1 MRELDGFS
9 VVSEHAECRVE
20 PSVRA
25 PWGGTV
31 LLLMIVVATGHFNRI
46 GISVAG
52 AERIIPRDGIAPED
66 MGMVYSA
73 FLVIY
78 TLAMLPGGWFIDRF
92 GARAALV
99 LLGLSSTIFVALTGA
114 VGLATHET
122 STLLLGLIMVRGLLG
137 LTNAPLH
144 PASARMVFD
153 RVPGPSRGFAN
164 GLVTFAACLG
174 IAVCYY
180 LMGKLIDLFDWPIA
194 FFISSG
200 LTLVVALLWTFR
212 TRASGAPRAGEATQ
226 RPASFDLSELLPVV
240 RRRSVICI
248 ALSYSAYGYFQYL
261 FFYWIEYYFEQIQ
274 HQGVEVARWY
284 STMIT
289 LAMGVG
295 MLGGGWLADRVPRSL
310 SPRLRLALVPVLG
323 MIASGLVFELGLFAP
338 TAQGTLIAFVVAAG
352 LLGLCEAGFWTTV
365 VELGDPF
372 GGTAA
377 GLMNTGGNAG
387 GTLSPYL
394 TPLFSGWLT
403 AHFGADLGWRL
414 SLAIAG
420 AVVIAGAAL
429 WCGVSP
435 PGDSDPKPAKLNLLD
450 LSGDRIGDDS

>member
-1 MRELDGFS
+1 VA
-9 VVSEHAECRVE
+9 VVSADSDRRTN
-20 PSVRA
+20 PRMAA

-31 LLLMIVVATGHFNRI
+31 LLLMLVVAMGHFNRI

-52 AERIIPRDGIAPED
+52 AERIIHQYSITPTR

-92 GARAALV
+92 GARTALL
-99 LLGLSSTIFVALTGA
+99 LLGFSSTIFVGLTGA
-114 VGLATHET
+114 VGLVAQGPG
-122 STLLLGLIMVRGLLG
+122 TLLLGLIVVRGLLG

-144 PASARMVFD
+144 PGSARMVFD
-153 RVPGPSRGFAN
+153 QVPGPSRGLAN

-174 IAVCYY
+174 IAVCYNA
-180 LMGKLIDLFDWPIA
+180 MGTLIDLFDWPIA
-194 FFISSG
+194 FMVSSSV
-200 LTLVVALLWTFR
+200 TLLVALVWSYCTR
-212 TRASGAPRAGEATQ
+212 TSRQPVGDTATE
-226 RPASFDLSELLPVV
+226 RPASSDISGLLRVI
-240 RRRSVICI
+240 RHRSVICI
-248 ALSYSAYGYFQYL
+248 ALSYAAYGYFQYL

-274 HQGVEVARWY
+274 HRDVVDARRY

-295 MLGGGWLADRVPRSL
+295 MLSGGWLADRVPRTL
-310 SPRLRLALVPVLG
+310 APRTRRALVPVLG
-323 MIASGLVFELGLFAP
+323 MIASGSVFELGLIAP
-338 TAQGTLIAFVVAAG
+338 RAQFTLVAFVIAAA

-365 VELGDPF
+365 VEIGGRF

-387 GTLSPYL
+387 GTLSPWL
-394 TPLFSGWLT
+394 TPLFSSFFV
-403 AHFGADLGWRL
+403 AHYGNDVGWRL

-420 AVVIAGAAL
+420 AIVVAGAVL
-429 WCGVSP
+429 WWGVNP
-435 PGDSDPKPAKLNLLD
+435 PVDSDRIPEKPDPRA
-450 LSGDRIGDDS
+450 GWGDDVVRAG